1 MKSADISI
9 IGPDSK
15 GIVATITNFIFENQC
30 NIEEVSQNVVNGT
43 FFMNVKISIN
53 KKKFDREIFNKG
65 LAKEAKQ
72 LGMKSRVFYDEQKQ
86 KKNMA
91 ILVTKEDHV
100 LTELLMANKN
110 GKLNVNIPIV
120 IGTMEIL
127 EDICKKYKIRFI
139 CIKDRQ
145 QSLREDKI
153 LKILDENKVDFV
165 VLARYM
171 KILSPKFV
179 WNYPNRIINIHPS
192 LLPAFPGAM
201 AYMQAFEKGVK
212 ISGATSHFVTVDLDQ
227 GPIIT
232 QEAFTVDTTKSLE
245 EIKKSGKDCENKAL
259 IRAVTLFVNNR
270 LECRWGK
277 VIINKKN

>member
-110 GKLNVNIPIV
+110 GRLNVNIPIV

>member
-15 GIVATITNFIFENQC
+15 GIVATITNFIFENRC

-53 KKKFDREIFNKG
+53 KKKFDKEIFNKG
-65 LAKEAKQ
+65 LAREAKQ

-100 LTELLMANKN
+100 LSELLMANKDR
-110 GKLNVNIPIV
+110 KLDVNIPII

-145 QSLREDKI
+145 QSSREDKI
-153 LKILDENKVDFV
+153 LKILDENNVDFV

-171 KILSPKFV
+171 KILSPRFV

-232 QEAFTVDTTKSLE
+232 QEAFTLDTTKSLE

-259 IRAVTLFVNNR
+259 IRAVTLFANNR

>member
-53 KKKFDREIFNKG
+53 KKKFDKEIFNKG
-65 LAKEAKQ
+65 LAREAKQ

-100 LTELLMANKN
+100 LSELLMANKN
-110 GKLNVNIPIV
+110 GRLNVNIPIV

-232 QEAFTVDTTKSLE
+232 QEAFTLDTTKSLE

>member
-15 GIVATITNFIFENQC
+15 GIVATITNFIFENRC

-53 KKKFDREIFNKG
+53 KKKFDKEIFNKG
-65 LAKEAKQ
+65 LAREAKQ

-100 LTELLMANKN
+100 LSELLIANKD
-110 GKLNVNIPIV
+110 GKLDVNIPIV

-145 QSLREDKI
+145 QSSREDKI
-153 LKILDENKVDFV
+153 LKILDENNVDFV

-171 KILSPKFV
+171 KILSPRFV
-179 WNYPNRIINIHPS
+179 WNYPNRIINVHPS

-232 QEAFTVDTTKSLE
+232 QEAFTLDTTKSLE

-259 IRAVTLFVNNR
+259 IRAVTLFANNR

>member
-53 KKKFDREIFNKG
+53 KKKFDKEIFNKG
-65 LAKEAKQ
+65 LVREAKQ

-100 LTELLMANKN
+100 LSELLIANKD
-110 GKLNVNIPIV
+110 GKLDVNIPIV

-145 QSLREDKI
+145 QSSREDKI
-153 LKILDENKVDFV
+153 LKILDENNVDFV

-171 KILSPKFV
+171 KILSPRFV
-179 WNYPNRIINIHPS
+179 WNYPNRIINVHPS

-232 QEAFTVDTTKSLE
+232 QEAFTLDTTKSLE
-245 EIKKSGKDCENKAL
+245 EIKKSGRDCENKAL
-259 IRAVTLFVNNR
+259 IRAVTLFTNNK

>member
-127 EDICKKYKIRFI
+127 EDICKKYKIKFI

-232 QEAFTVDTTKSLE
+232 QEAFTLDTTKSLE
-245 EIKKSGKDCENKAL
+245 EIKKSGRDCENKAL
-259 IRAVTLFVNNR
+259 IRAVTLFVNNK

-277 VIINKKN
+277 VIINKKS

>member
-127 EDICKKYKIRFI
+127 EDICKKYKIKFI

-232 QEAFTVDTTKSLE
+232 QEAFTLDTTKSLE

>member
-53 KKKFDREIFNKG
+53 KKKFDKEIFNKG
-65 LAKEAKQ
+65 LVREAKQ

-100 LTELLMANKN
+100 LSELLIANKD
-110 GKLNVNIPIV
+110 GKLDVNIPIV
-120 IGTMEIL
+120 TGTMEIL

-145 QSLREDKI
+145 QSSREDKI
-153 LKILDENKVDFV
+153 LKILDENNVDFV

-171 KILSPKFV
+171 KILSPRFV
-179 WNYPNRIINIHPS
+179 WNYPNRIINVHPS

-232 QEAFTVDTTKSLE
+232 QEAFTLDTTKSLE
-245 EIKKSGKDCENKAL
+245 EIKKSGRDCENKAL
-259 IRAVTLFVNNR
+259 IRAVTLFTNNK

>member
-53 KKKFDREIFNKG
+53 KKKFDKEIFNKG

-127 EDICKKYKIRFI
+127 EDICKKYKIKFI

-232 QEAFTVDTTKSLE
+232 QEAFTLDTTKSLE
-245 EIKKSGKDCENKAL
+245 EIKKSGRDCENKAL
-259 IRAVTLFVNNR
+259 IRAVTLFVNNK

-277 VIINKKN
+277 VIINKKS

>member
-53 KKKFDREIFNKG
+53 KKKFDKEIFNKG

-110 GKLNVNIPIV
+110 GRLNVNIPIV

-232 QEAFTVDTTKSLE
+232 QEAFTLDTTKSLE
-245 EIKKSGKDCENKAL
+245 EIKKSGRDCENKAL
-259 IRAVTLFVNNR
+259 IRAVTLFVNNK

-277 VIINKKN
+277 VIINKKS

>member
-1 MKSADISI
+1 
-9 IGPDSK
+9 
-15 GIVATITNFIFENQC
+15 
-30 NIEEVSQNVVNGT
+30 
-43 FFMNVKISIN
+43 MNVKISIN
-53 KKKFDREIFNKG
+53 KKKFDKEIFNKG
-65 LAKEAKQ
+65 LAREAKQ
-72 LGMKSRVFYDEQKQ
+72 LGMKYKVFYDEQKQ

-100 LTELLMANKN
+100 LSELLMANKD
-110 GKLNVNIPIV
+110 GKLDVNIPIV

-145 QSLREDKI
+145 QSSREDKI
-153 LKILDENKVDFV
+153 LKILDENNVDFV

-171 KILSPKFV
+171 KILSPRFV
-179 WNYPNRIINIHPS
+179 WNYPNRIINVHPS

-232 QEAFTVDTTKSLE
+232 QEAFTLDTTKSLE
-245 EIKKSGKDCENKAL
+245 EIKKSGRDCENKAL
-259 IRAVTLFVNNR
+259 IRAVTLFTNNK

>member
-53 KKKFDREIFNKG
+53 KKKFDKEIFNKG
-65 LAKEAKQ
+65 LAREAKQ
-72 LGMKSRVFYDEQKQ
+72 LGMKYKVFYDEQKQ

-100 LTELLMANKN
+100 LSKLLIANKD
-110 GKLNVNIPIV
+110 GKLDVNIPIV

-145 QSLREDKI
+145 QSSREDKI
-153 LKILDENKVDFV
+153 LKILDENNVDFV

-171 KILSPKFV
+171 KILSPRFV
-179 WNYPNRIINIHPS
+179 WNYPNRIINVHPS

-232 QEAFTVDTTKSLE
+232 QEAFTLDTTKSLE
-245 EIKKSGKDCENKAL
+245 EIKKSGRDCENKAL
-259 IRAVTLFVNNR
+259 IRAVTLFTNNK

>member
-53 KKKFDREIFNKG
+53 KKKFDKEIFNKG
-65 LAKEAKQ
+65 LVREAKQ

-100 LTELLMANKN
+100 LSELLIANKD
-110 GKLNVNIPIV
+110 GKLDVNIPIV

-145 QSLREDKI
+145 QSSREDKI
-153 LKILDENKVDFV
+153 LKILDKNNVDFV

-171 KILSPKFV
+171 KILSPRFV
-179 WNYPNRIINIHPS
+179 WNYPNRIINVHPS

-232 QEAFTVDTTKSLE
+232 QEAFTLDTTKSLE
-245 EIKKSGKDCENKAL
+245 EIKKSGRDCENKAL
-259 IRAVTLFVNNR
+259 IRAVTLFTNNK

>member
-53 KKKFDREIFNKG
+53 KKKFDKEIFNKG
-65 LAKEAKQ
+65 LAREAKQ

-100 LTELLMANKN
+100 LSELLMANKD
-110 GKLNVNIPIV
+110 GKLDVNIPIV

-139 CIKDRQ
+139 CIKERQ
-145 QSLREDKI
+145 QSSREDKI
-153 LKILDENKVDFV
+153 LKILDENNVDFV

-171 KILSPKFV
+171 KILSPRFV
-179 WNYPNRIINIHPS
+179 WNYPNRIINVHPS

-232 QEAFTVDTTKSLE
+232 QEAFTLDTTKSLE
-245 EIKKSGKDCENKAL
+245 EIKKSGRDCENKAL
-259 IRAVTLFVNNR
+259 IRAVTLFTNNK

>member
-53 KKKFDREIFNKG
+53 KKKFDKEIFNKG

-110 GKLNVNIPIV
+110 GRLNVNIPIV

-232 QEAFTVDTTKSLE
+232 QEAFTLDTTKSLE

>member
-53 KKKFDREIFNKG
+53 KKKFDKEIFNKG

-127 EDICKKYKIRFI
+127 EDICKKYKIKFI

-232 QEAFTVDTTKSLE
+232 QEAFTLDTTKSLE
-245 EIKKSGKDCENKAL
+245 EIKKSGRDCENKAL

>member
-53 KKKFDREIFNKG
+53 KKKFDKEIFNKE
-65 LAKEAKQ
+65 LAREAKQ

-100 LTELLMANKN
+100 LSELLIANKD
-110 GKLNVNIPIV
+110 GKLDVNIPIV

-127 EDICKKYKIRFI
+127 EAICKKYKIRFI

-145 QSLREDKI
+145 QSSREDKI
-153 LKILDENKVDFV
+153 LKILDKNNVDFV

-171 KILSPKFV
+171 KILSPRFV
-179 WNYPNRIINIHPS
+179 WNYPNRIINVHPS

-232 QEAFTVDTTKSLE
+232 QEAFTLDTTKSLE
-245 EIKKSGKDCENKAL
+245 EIKKSGRDCENKAL
-259 IRAVTLFVNNR
+259 IRAVTLFTNNK

>member
-53 KKKFDREIFNKG
+53 KKKFDKEIFNKG
-65 LAKEAKQ
+65 LAREAKQ

-100 LTELLMANKN
+100 LSELLIANKD
-110 GKLNVNIPIV
+110 GKLDVNIPIV

-145 QSLREDKI
+145 QSSREDKI
-153 LKILDENKVDFV
+153 LKILDENNVDFV

-171 KILSPKFV
+171 KILSPRFV
-179 WNYPNRIINIHPS
+179 WNYPNRIINVHPS

-232 QEAFTVDTTKSLE
+232 QEAFTLDTTKSLE
-245 EIKKSGKDCENKAL
+245 EIKKSGRDCENKAL
-259 IRAVTLFVNNR
+259 IRAVTLFINNK

>member
-53 KKKFDREIFNKG
+53 KKKFDKEIFNKG
-65 LAKEAKQ
+65 LVREAKQ
-72 LGMKSRVFYDEQKQ
+72 LGMKSRVFYGEQKQ

-100 LTELLMANKN
+100 LSELLIAIKD
-110 GKLNVNIPIV
+110 GKLDVNIPIV

-145 QSLREDKI
+145 QSSREDKI
-153 LKILDENKVDFV
+153 LKILDKNNVDFV

-171 KILSPKFV
+171 KILSPRFV
-179 WNYPNRIINIHPS
+179 WNYPNRIINVHPS

-232 QEAFTVDTTKSLE
+232 QEAFTLDTTKSLE
-245 EIKKSGKDCENKAL
+245 EIKKSGRDCENKAL
-259 IRAVTLFVNNR
+259 IRAVTLFTNNK

>member
-53 KKKFDREIFNKG
+53 KKKFDKEIFNKG
-65 LAKEAKQ
+65 LVREAKQ

-100 LTELLMANKN
+100 LSKLLIANKD
-110 GKLNVNIPIV
+110 GKLDVNIPIV

-145 QSLREDKI
+145 QSSREDKI
-153 LKILDENKVDFV
+153 LKILDKNNVDFV

-171 KILSPKFV
+171 KILSPRFV
-179 WNYPNRIINIHPS
+179 WNYPNRIINVHPS

-232 QEAFTVDTTKSLE
+232 QEAFTLDTTKSLE
-245 EIKKSGKDCENKAL
+245 EIKKSGRDCENKAL
-259 IRAVTLFVNNR
+259 IRAVTLFTNNK

>member
-30 NIEEVSQNVVNGT
+30 NIEEVSQNVINGT

-53 KKKFDREIFNKG
+53 KKKFDKEIFNKG

-100 LTELLMANKN
+100 LTKLLMANKN

-171 KILSPKFV
+171 KILSPKFI

>member
-53 KKKFDREIFNKG
+53 KKKFDKEIFNKE
-65 LAKEAKQ
+65 LAREAKQ

-100 LTELLMANKN
+100 LSELLIANKD
-110 GKLNVNIPIV
+110 GKLDVNIPIV

-145 QSLREDKI
+145 QSSREDKI
-153 LKILDENKVDFV
+153 LKILDKNNVDFV

-171 KILSPKFV
+171 KILSPRFV
-179 WNYPNRIINIHPS
+179 WNYPNRIINVHPS

-232 QEAFTVDTTKSLE
+232 QEAFTLDTTKSLE
-245 EIKKSGKDCENKAL
+245 EIKKSGRDCENKAL
-259 IRAVTLFVNNR
+259 IRAVTLFTNNK

>member
-1 MKSADISI
+1 
-9 IGPDSK
+9 
-15 GIVATITNFIFENQC
+15 
-30 NIEEVSQNVVNGT
+30 
-43 FFMNVKISIN
+43 
-53 KKKFDREIFNKG
+53 
-65 LAKEAKQ
+65 
-72 LGMKSRVFYDEQKQ
+72 
-86 KKNMA
+86 MA

-127 EDICKKYKIRFI
+127 EDICKKYKIKFI

-232 QEAFTVDTTKSLE
+232 QEAFTLDTTKSLE
-245 EIKKSGKDCENKAL
+245 EIKKSGRDCENKAL
-259 IRAVTLFVNNR
+259 IRAVTLFVNNK

-277 VIINKKN
+277 VIINKKS

>member
-53 KKKFDREIFNKG
+53 KKKFDKEIFNKE
-65 LAKEAKQ
+65 LAREAKQ

-100 LTELLMANKN
+100 LSELLIANKD
-110 GKLNVNIPIV
+110 GKLDVNIPIV

-145 QSLREDKI
+145 QSSREDKI
-153 LKILDENKVDFV
+153 LKILDENNVDFV

-171 KILSPKFV
+171 KILSPRFV
-179 WNYPNRIINIHPS
+179 WNYPNRIINVHPS

-232 QEAFTVDTTKSLE
+232 QEAFTLDTTKSLE
-245 EIKKSGKDCENKAL
+245 EIKKSGRDCENKAL
-259 IRAVTLFVNNR
+259 IRAVTLFTNNK

>member
-53 KKKFDREIFNKG
+53 KKKFDKEIFNKE
-65 LAKEAKQ
+65 LAREAKQ

-100 LTELLMANKN
+100 LSELLIANKD
-110 GKLNVNIPIV
+110 GKLDVNIPIV
-120 IGTMEIL
+120 IGTIEIL

-145 QSLREDKI
+145 QSSREDKI
-153 LKILDENKVDFV
+153 LKILDENNVDFV

-171 KILSPKFV
+171 KILSPRFV
-179 WNYPNRIINIHPS
+179 WNYPNRIINVHPS

-232 QEAFTVDTTKSLE
+232 QEAFTLDTTKSLE
-245 EIKKSGKDCENKAL
+245 EIKKSGRDCENKAL
-259 IRAVTLFVNNR
+259 IRAVTLFTNNK

>member
-110 GKLNVNIPIV
+110 GRLNVNIPIV

-232 QEAFTVDTTKSLE
+232 QEAFTLDTTKSLE
-245 EIKKSGKDCENKAL
+245 EIKKSGRDCENKAL
-259 IRAVTLFVNNR
+259 IRAVTLFVNNK

-277 VIINKKN
+277 VIINKKS

>member
-53 KKKFDREIFNKG
+53 KKKFDKEIFNKG
-65 LAKEAKQ
+65 LAREAKQ

-110 GKLNVNIPIV
+110 GRLNVNIPIV

-153 LKILDENKVDFV
+153 LKILDENNVDFV

-232 QEAFTVDTTKSLE
+232 QEAFTLDTTKSLE

>member
-53 KKKFDREIFNKG
+53 KKKFDKEIFNKG
-65 LAKEAKQ
+65 LAREAKQ

-100 LTELLMANKN
+100 LSELLMANKD
-110 GKLNVNIPIV
+110 GKLDVNIPII

-145 QSLREDKI
+145 QSSREEKI
-153 LKILDENKVDFV
+153 LKILDENNVDFV

-171 KILSPKFV
+171 KILSPRFV

-232 QEAFTVDTTKSLE
+232 QEAFTLDTTKSLE

-259 IRAVTLFVNNR
+259 IRAVTLFANNR

>member
-53 KKKFDREIFNKG
+53 KKKFDKEIFNKE
-65 LAKEAKQ
+65 LAREAKQ

-100 LTELLMANKN
+100 LSELLMANKD
-110 GKLNVNIPIV
+110 GKLDVNIPIV

-145 QSLREDKI
+145 QSSREDKI
-153 LKILDENKVDFV
+153 LKILDENNVDFV

-171 KILSPKFV
+171 KILSPRFV
-179 WNYPNRIINIHPS
+179 WNYPNRIINVHPS

-232 QEAFTVDTTKSLE
+232 QEAFTLDTTKSLE
-245 EIKKSGKDCENKAL
+245 EIKKSGRDCENKAL
-259 IRAVTLFVNNR
+259 IRAVTLFTNNK

>member
-110 GKLNVNIPIV
+110 GRLNVNIPIV

-232 QEAFTVDTTKSLE
+232 QEAFTLDTTKSLE

>member
-127 EDICKKYKIRFI
+127 EDICKKYKIKFI

-171 KILSPKFV
+171 KILSPKL
-179 WNYPNRIINIHPS
+179 YGIIQI
-192 LLPAFPGAM
+192 
-201 AYMQAFEKGVK
+201 E
-212 ISGATSHFVTVDLDQ
+212 
-227 GPIIT
+227 
-232 QEAFTVDTTKSLE
+232 
-245 EIKKSGKDCENKAL
+245 
-259 IRAVTLFVNNR
+259 
-270 LECRWGK
+270 
-277 VIINKKN
+277 

>member
-53 KKKFDREIFNKG
+53 KKKFDKE
-65 LAKEAKQ
+65 LAREAKQ
-72 LGMKSRVFYDEQKQ
+72 LGMKYKVFYDEQKQ

-100 LTELLMANKN
+100 LSELLMANKD
-110 GKLNVNIPIV
+110 GKLDVNIPIV

-145 QSLREDKI
+145 QSSREDKI
-153 LKILDENKVDFV
+153 LKILDENNVDFV

-171 KILSPKFV
+171 KILSPRFV
-179 WNYPNRIINIHPS
+179 WNYPNRIINVHPS

-232 QEAFTVDTTKSLE
+232 QEAFTLDTTKSLE
-245 EIKKSGKDCENKAL
+245 EIKKSGRDCENKAL
-259 IRAVTLFVNNR
+259 IRAVTLFTNNK

>member
-127 EDICKKYKIRFI
+127 EDICKKYKIKFI

-232 QEAFTVDTTKSLE
+232 QEAFTLDTTKSLE
-245 EIKKSGKDCENKAL
+245 EIKKSGRDCENKAL

>member
-53 KKKFDREIFNKG
+53 KKKFDKEIFNKG
-65 LAKEAKQ
+65 LVREAKQ

-100 LTELLMANKN
+100 LSELLIANKD
-110 GKLNVNIPIV
+110 GKLDVNIPIV
-120 IGTMEIL
+120 IGTIEIL

-145 QSLREDKI
+145 QSSREDKI
-153 LKILDENKVDFV
+153 LKILDKNNVDFV

-171 KILSPKFV
+171 KILSPRFV
-179 WNYPNRIINIHPS
+179 WNYPNRIINVHPS

-232 QEAFTVDTTKSLE
+232 QEAFTLDTTKSLE
-245 EIKKSGKDCENKAL
+245 EIKKSGRDCENKAL
-259 IRAVTLFVNNR
+259 IRAVTLFTNNK

>member
-53 KKKFDREIFNKG
+53 KKKFDKEIFNKG
-65 LAKEAKQ
+65 LAREAKQ

-100 LTELLMANKN
+100 LSELLIANKD
-110 GKLNVNIPIV
+110 GKLDVNIPIV

-145 QSLREDKI
+145 QSSREDKI
-153 LKILDENKVDFV
+153 LKILDENNVDFV

-171 KILSPKFV
+171 KILSPRFV
-179 WNYPNRIINIHPS
+179 WNYPNRIINVHPS

-232 QEAFTVDTTKSLE
+232 QEAFTLDTTKSLE
-245 EIKKSGKDCENKAL
+245 EIKKSGRDCENKAL
-259 IRAVTLFVNNR
+259 IRAVTLFTNNK

>member
-53 KKKFDREIFNKG
+53 KKKFDKEIFNKG
-65 LAKEAKQ
+65 LAREAKQ

-100 LTELLMANKN
+100 LSELLMANKD
-110 GKLNVNIPIV
+110 GKLDVNIPIV

-145 QSLREDKI
+145 QSSREDKI
-153 LKILDENKVDFV
+153 LKILDENNVDFV

-232 QEAFTVDTTKSLE
+232 QEAFTLDTTKSLE
-245 EIKKSGKDCENKAL
+245 EIKKSGRDCENKAL
-259 IRAVTLFVNNR
+259 IRAVTLFTNNK